1 MAIEKNGSYGEKS
14 GMYYEVPENYIY
26 ISHLDDGLKFWKLP
40 FWPDTISDTQQS
52 TFQETNALGRSAP
65 VYTYSQTGARKV
77 QFQIEL
83 HRDWFDDVNMNWS
96 NSKLGY
102 GEDYVDNLIHALQAI
117 ALPKYNLSNKMVE
130 PPLVAVRIGNEIF
143 VKGVVTSAIGL
154 TYEKPIM
161 AGIADRY
168 ARVKLAFE
176 VSEVD
181 PYDATTVYKNG
192 SFRGVVST
200 FKGKWPNGMNL

>member
-1 MAIEKNGSYGEKS
+1 
-14 GMYYEVPENYIY
+14 
-26 ISHLDDGLKFWKLP
+26 
-40 FWPDTISDTQQS
+40 
-52 TFQETNALGRSAP
+52 
-65 VYTYSQTGARKV
+65 
-77 QFQIEL
+77 
-83 HRDWFDDVNMNWS
+83 MNWS

-117 ALPKYNLSNKMVE
+117 ALPRYNLSNKMVE

-161 AGIADRY
+161 AGLTDRY
-168 ARVKLAFE
+168 ARVKLSFE